1 MGVIKDTEIEGKK
14 VILED
19 ASAIGYVSDVHI
31 ETSDWRITKLTIR
44 LEKRY
49 AERLGVESGL
59 LKKPLIPVLIHTVKS
74 VGDVV
79 HLKGTLDDLK
89 RSQKTVTPET
99 RPEPPKETK
108 PPPKPPEKPKAPPK
122 PRPPQTSEK
131 PRKI

>member
-19 ASAIGYVSDVHI
+19 ASAIGHVTDVFI
-31 ETSDWRITKLTIR
+31 ETSDWRITKFTVR

-59 LKKPLIPVLIHTVKS
+59 LKKPMIPVLIHTVKS

-79 HLKGTLDDLK
+79 HIKGSLDDLK

-108 PPPKPPEKPKAPPK
+108 PAPKPPVKPKAPPR
-122 PRPPQTSEK
+122 PRTPPTSEK
-131 PRKI
+131 PRKL